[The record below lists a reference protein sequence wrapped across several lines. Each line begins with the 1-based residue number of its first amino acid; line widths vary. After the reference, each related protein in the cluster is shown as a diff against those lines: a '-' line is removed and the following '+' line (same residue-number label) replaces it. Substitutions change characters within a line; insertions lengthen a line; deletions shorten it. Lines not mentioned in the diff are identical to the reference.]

1 MRVYTGLIV
10 LASAAAFAPRH
21 RLPVLKGVRQAT
33 TGAVESE
40 VFELTAEQKAAF
52 GLGPA
57 APAAS
62 AAPAAAPKAA
72 PAAAPKAAP
81 KAAPAAAAAKAPPL
95 KKAPPPKKE
104 AVYDGPRNSAEYS
117 RKSQYEIGNF
127 GKFDGAKTEA
137 ERSAA
142 ILSRYGPQD
151 RTPERV
157 RAEIEAEKDNKRRL
171 RAGK

>member
-72 PAAAPKAAP
+72 PAAAP
-81 KAAPAAAAAKAPPL
+81 AAAAAKAPPL

-142 ILSRYGPQD
+142 ILARYGPQD